1 MKRLDNKDPKSE
13 TRENDPL
20 QPNSAVDEFFS
31 KMNRDLRR
39 PKPSE
44 EAVAAALQAIQAL
57 ANDAAQQE
65 TESGFTDPAVPDASK
80 CPKCG
85 GVNADSNRF
94 CGFCGATFDRAVSAA
109 PTSAAPQSGQHVHHH
124 HYHHH
129 YFPGSVG
136 SLPDS
141 SFSPSRPEAPSAEET
156 ANPKDAGTFLRKL
169 VESWARGYNSR
180 RLEELAALY
189 RADAVMIRGSAPI
202 ARGRIAVKNLL
213 QSEWDSGTGDVQL
226 ECTDVGILGD
236 LACLTGT
243 SRMLAPV
250 APAHRQERTGK
261 FLMLVRR
268 EGSEWSLL
276 ADVWCVDSSPARAPV
291 PKSAK

>member
-1 MKRLDNKDPKSE
+1 MMRLDNKDPKSDASE
-13 TRENDPL
+13 RDPL

-31 KMNRDLRR
+31 KMNRDFRR

-57 ANDAAQQE
+57 ANDAAQQDA
-65 TESGFTDPAVPDASK
+65 ESSFSEPNAPEPMN

-85 GVNADSNRF
+85 GVNAESNRF
-94 CGFCGATFDRAVSAA
+94 CGFCGATFDRAVPAA
-109 PTSAAPQSGQHVHHH
+109 PGSASAPSGQHIHHH

-129 YFPGSVG
+129 YFPGAVA
-136 SLPDS
+136 SLPES
-141 SFSPSRPEAPSAEET
+141 SFTPAEQAT
-156 ANPKDAGTFLRKL
+156 LSSDGTPKAKDTGAFLRKL

-180 RLEELAALY
+180 RLDDLTALY
-189 RADAVMIRGSAPI
+189 RTDAVMIRGAAPI
-202 ARGRIAVKNLL
+202 ARGRTAVRNLL
-213 QSEWDSGTGDVQL
+213 QAELDSGIGDVQL

-250 APAHRQERTGK
+250 APASRQERTGK
-261 FLMLVRR
+261 FLMLARR
-268 EGSEWSLL
+268 EGQEWNLL
-276 ADVWCVDSSPARAPV
+276 ADVWCIDPGPSRVIT